1 MSKSVWIKILLLA
14 VFCVAH
20 SCKKEASVPTP
31 EGEAQT
37 VHYRAA
43 IETGVVTKATIGE
56 DLKYQFEEGD
66 RVYLESEDGNL
77 YGLLSMVSDGGVGK
91 KTAYFEGDLQY
102 VGEDPLDNPAVNL
115 TLLSKQDELHSFKD
129 GKLSAVTSASYA
141 SNKWASSLEEAISHL
156 SHFIGSGNFND
167 KTFTLHQ
174 RSGFL
179 KCFVRMKKAEAPV
192 DSDFTVKL
200 FNSDSEEPF
209 RQASI
214 TVTTAGEIPFVFA
227 YLGDEV
233 TLENAKL
240 VVEQDNTQV
249 AGFYDIKDMALAG
262 NKYYSIS
269 RSTLSFDGFKIKAAY
284 NTTITFNYNYTDS
297 GIEYSLDYGESGWI
311 PYTEPFTLKADE
323 VACIRGE
330 RENYKNV
337 KSGDAWWTP
346 ADKPIFTSTALCYIS
361 GNIMSLLKD
370 KVNIS
375 VSAFQGAFSRGG
387 TELKNIDIDPLD
399 PLILPATKL
408 AWGCY
413 MRMFHNCTS
422 LTTAPTFTVEVTAEK
437 CCYNM
442 FRKCSNLVNVGSIQ
456 LPAMDLTLDCYREL
470 FRECSKLTEAPV
482 LPAKTLVQDCYRQ
495 MFSKSGIRTI
505 ICLATDI
512 SATTCL
518 DQWLSEVSG
527 GGTFYTDPSMTDK
540 YPRTVSGIPSNWDVQ
555 PYNPNP

>member
-174 RSGFL
+174 QSGFL

-249 AGFYDIKDMALAG
+249 AGFYDIKDMDLAG
-262 NKYYSIS
+262 NKFYSIS
-269 RSTLSFDGFKIKAAY
+269 RSTLSFDGFKIKAVY
-284 NTTITFNYNYTDS
+284 NTTITFNYNNEDS

-311 PYTEPFTLKADE
+311 PYTKPFTLKADE

-337 KSGDAWWTP
+337 KNGDAWWTP

-375 VSAFQGAFSRGG
+375 ESAFQGAFSRGG

-422 LTTAPTFTVEVTAEK
+422 LTSAPSFTVEETAEK

-456 LPAMDLTLDCYREL
+456 LPAKTLSPDCYREL
-470 FRECSKLTEAPV
+470 FRECSKLTTAPV
-482 LPAKTLVQDCYRQ
+482 LPAPTLVQECYRQ
-495 MFSKSGIRTI
+495 MFSSSGIKSI
-505 ICLATDI
+505 VCLATDI
-512 SATTCL
+512 SAMDCL
-518 DQWLSEVSG
+518 NEWVSG
-527 GGTFYTDPSMTDK
+527 VPSSGTFYTAPGMTNAFPSG
-540 YPRTVSGIPSNWDVQ
+540 SHGIPSGWEVEEYTGN
-555 PYNPNP
+555 

>member
-249 AGFYDIKDMALAG
+249 AGFYDIKDMDLAG
-262 NKYYSIS
+262 NKFYSIS
-269 RSTLSFDGFKIKAAY
+269 RSTLSFDGFKIKAVY
-284 NTTITFNYNYTDS
+284 NTTITFNYNNEDS
-297 GIEYSLDYGESGWI
+297 GIEYSLDYGESDWI
-311 PYTEPFTLKADE
+311 PYTKPFTLKADE

-375 VSAFQGAFSRGG
+375 ESAFQGAFSRGG

-422 LTTAPTFTVEVTAEK
+422 LTSAPSFTVEETAEK

-442 FRKCSNLVNVGSIQ
+442 FRKCTKLSHVGSIE
-456 LPAMDLTLDCYREL
+456 LPAMTLSIDCYREM
-470 FRECSKLTEAPV
+470 FRECTNLKSAPI
-482 LPAKTLVQDCYRQ
+482 LPAPTLVQECYRQ
-495 MFSKSGIRTI
+495 MFSSSGIKSI
-505 ICLATDI
+505 VCLATDI
-512 SATTCL
+512 SATNCL
-518 DQWLSEVSG
+518 NEWVSG
-527 GGTFYTDPSMTDK
+527 VPSSGTFYTAPGMTNAFPSG
-540 YPRTVSGIPSNWDVQ
+540 SHGIPSGWEVEEYKGN
-555 PYNPNP
+555 

>member
-31 EGEAQT
+31 QGEAQT

-141 SNKWASSLEEAISHL
+141 FNKWASSLEEAISHL

-214 TVTTAGEIPFVFA
+214 KVTTAGEIPFVFA

-233 TLENAKL
+233 KLKKAKL

-249 AGFYDIKDMALAG
+249 AGFYDIKDMDLAG
-262 NKYYSIS
+262 NKFYSIS
-269 RSTLSFDGFKIKAAY
+269 RSTLSFDGFKIKAVY
-284 NTTITFNYNYTDS
+284 NTTITFNYNNEDS

-311 PYTEPFTLKADE
+311 PYTKPFTLKADE

-337 KSGDAWWTP
+337 KNGDAWWTP

-375 VSAFQGAFSRGG
+375 ESAFQGAFSRGG

-422 LTTAPTFTVEVTAEK
+422 LTSAPSFTVEETAEK

-456 LPAMDLTLDCYREL
+456 LPAKTLSPDCYREL
-470 FRECSKLTEAPV
+470 FRECSKLTTAPV
-482 LPAKTLVQDCYRQ
+482 LPAPTLVQECYRQ
-495 MFSKSGIRTI
+495 MFSSSGIKSI
-505 ICLATDI
+505 VCLATDI
-512 SATTCL
+512 SATDCL
-518 DQWLSEVSG
+518 NEWVSG
-527 GGTFYTDPSMTDK
+527 VPSSGTFYTAPGMTNAFPSG
-540 YPRTVSGIPSNWDVQ
+540 SHGIPSGWEVEEYKGN
-555 PYNPNP
+555 

>member
-249 AGFYDIKDMALAG
+249 AGFYDIKDMDLAG
-262 NKYYSIS
+262 NMFYSIS
-269 RSTLSFDGFKIKAAY
+269 RSTLSFDGFKIKAVY
-284 NTTITFNYNYTDS
+284 NTTITFNYNYEDS
-297 GIEYSLDYGESGWI
+297 GIEYSLDYGESDWI
-311 PYTEPFTLKADE
+311 PYTKPFTLKADE

-346 ADKPIFTSTALCYIS
+346 ANKPIFTSTALCYIS

-375 VSAFQGAFSRGG
+375 ESAFQGAFSRGG

-422 LTTAPTFTVEVTAEK
+422 LTSAPSFTVEETAEK

-456 LPAMDLTLDCYREL
+456 LPAKTLTLDCYREL
-470 FRECSKLTEAPV
+470 FRECSKLTTAPI
-482 LPAKTLVQDCYRQ
+482 LPAPTLFQECYRQ
-495 MFSKSGIRTI
+495 MFSSSGIKSI
-505 ICLATDI
+505 VCLATDI
-512 SATTCL
+512 SAKDCL
-518 DQWLSEVSG
+518 NEWVSG
-527 GGTFYTDPSMTDK
+527 VPSSGTFYTAPGMTEAFPSGAH
-540 YPRTVSGIPSNWDVQ
+540 GIPSGWEVEEYKGN
-555 PYNPNP
+555 

>member
-43 IETGVVTKATIGE
+43 IETGVVTKATTGE

-227 YLGDEV
+227 YLGDKV

-240 VVEQDNTQV
+240 LVEQDNTQV
-249 AGFYDIKDMALAG
+249 AGFYDIKDMDLAG
-262 NKYYSIS
+262 NKFYSIS
-269 RSTLSFDGFKIKAAY
+269 RSTLSFDGFKIKAVY
-284 NTTITFNYNYTDS
+284 NTTITFNYNYEDS
-297 GIEYSLDYGESGWI
+297 GIEYSLDYGESDWI
-311 PYTEPFTLKADE
+311 PYTKPFTLKADE

-330 RENYKNV
+330 RKNYKNV

-375 VSAFQGAFSRGG
+375 ESAFQGAFSRGG

-422 LTTAPTFTVEVTAEK
+422 LTSAPSFTVEETAEK

-456 LPAMDLTLDCYREL
+456 LPAKTLTLDCYREL
-470 FRECSKLTEAPV
+470 FRECSKLTTAPI
-482 LPAKTLVQDCYRQ
+482 LPAPTLAQECYRQ
-495 MFSKSGIRTI
+495 MFSSSGIKSI
-505 ICLATDI
+505 VCLATNI
-512 SATTCL
+512 SATNCL
-518 DQWLSEVSG
+518 NEWVSG
-527 GGTFYTDPSMTDK
+527 VPSSGTFYTAPGMTEAFPSGAH
-540 YPRTVSGIPSNWDVQ
+540 GIPSGWEVEEYKGN
-555 PYNPNP
+555 

>member
-20 SCKKEASVPTP
+20 SCKKEASAPTP

-129 GKLSAVTSASYA
+129 GKLSAVYA

-214 TVTTAGEIPFVFA
+214 KVTTAGEIPFVFA

-233 TLENAKL
+233 KLKKAKL

-249 AGFYDIKDMALAG
+249 AGFYDIKDMDLAG
-262 NKYYSIS
+262 NKFYSIS
-269 RSTLSFDGFKIKAAY
+269 RSTLSFDGFKIRAAY
-284 NTTITFNYNYTDS
+284 NTTITFNYNNEDS

-311 PYTEPFTLKADE
+311 PYTKPFTLKADE

-337 KSGDAWWTP
+337 KNGDAWWTP

-375 VSAFQGAFSRGG
+375 ESAFQGAFSRGG

-399 PLILPATKL
+399 PLILPATQL

-422 LTTAPTFTVEVTAEK
+422 LTSAPSFTVEETAEK

-456 LPAMDLTLDCYREL
+456 LSAMTLTRDCYREL
-470 FRECSKLTEAPV
+470 FRECSKLTTAPI
-482 LPAKTLVQDCYRQ
+482 LPAPTLVQECYRQ
-495 MFSKSGIRTI
+495 MFSSSGIKSI
-505 ICLATDI
+505 VCLATDI
-512 SATTCL
+512 SATDCL
-518 DQWLSEVSG
+518 NEWVSG
-527 GGTFYTDPSMTDK
+527 VPSSGTFYTAPGMTKAFPSG
-540 YPRTVSGIPSNWDVQ
+540 SHGIPSGWEVEEYKGN
-555 PYNPNP
+555 